1 MTSKTLPVFQGEVET
16 VMIAPQWRDLVEF
29 ESQIDARSHGL

>member
-1 MTSKTLPVFQGEVET
+1 MTSKTLSVFQREGET

-29 ESQIDARSHGL
+29 ESQIDP